1 MEVPCRWEGVYVL
14 PIRSDSSSPF
24 RGATPTS
31 SPISVDLLQAWTRP
45 RTGSWH
51 PMGESNSRFLTEN
64 QASLPL
70 DQSGMRG
77 SVTSPVAE
85 VVSLLLPDWIWSS
98 QEDPSPT
105 SKSGVNAFATT
116 YF

>member
-1 MEVPCRWEGVYVL
+1 
-14 PIRSDSSSPF
+14 
-24 RGATPTS
+24 
-31 SPISVDLLQAWTRP
+31 
-45 RTGSWH
+45 
-51 PMGESNSRFLTEN
+51 
-64 QASLPL
+64 
-70 DQSGMRG
+70 MRG